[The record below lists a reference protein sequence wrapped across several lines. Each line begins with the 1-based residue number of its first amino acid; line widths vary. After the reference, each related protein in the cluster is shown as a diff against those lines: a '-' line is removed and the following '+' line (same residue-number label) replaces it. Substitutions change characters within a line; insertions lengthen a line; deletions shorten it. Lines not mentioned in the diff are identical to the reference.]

1 MATKDVLTKPKQ
13 IRSCHNVIDL
23 ALKDNRVAERLLYL
37 LAFLIVIVGAFV
49 LIWGVVMGQWVAI
62 SAGTVATALFWPAM
76 REARQIRWEN
86 ILIRL
91 LEEPL
96 SRADSAKVAADL
108 IQEIVHANLMG
119 SNKQKATQ
127 DSVKAKE
134 HI

>member
-1 MATKDVLTKPKQ
+1 
-13 IRSCHNVIDL
+13 
-23 ALKDNRVAERLLYL
+23 
-37 LAFLIVIVGAFV
+37 
-49 LIWGVVMGQWVAI
+49 MGQWVAI

-96 SRADSAKVAADL
+96 SRADSAKAAADL

-119 SNKQKATQ
+119 SNKQKATTR
-127 DSVKAKE
+127 
-134 HI
+134 